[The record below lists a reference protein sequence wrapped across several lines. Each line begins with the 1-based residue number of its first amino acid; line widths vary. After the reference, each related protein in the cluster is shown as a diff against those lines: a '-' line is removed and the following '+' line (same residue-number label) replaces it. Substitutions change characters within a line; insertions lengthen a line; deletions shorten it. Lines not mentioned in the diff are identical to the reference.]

1 MPMAWA
7 QKKAKALDALT
18 PAQSEELMAEAMRH
32 YVQEEYD
39 EAILIW
45 EHLIQ
50 EVPKEASIFYYL
62 GKSYLAQDKK
72 YDFLYL
78 ID

>member
-1 MPMAWA
+1 
-7 QKKAKALDALT
+7 
-18 PAQSEELMAEAMRH
+18 MAEAMRH
-32 YVQEEYD
+32 YVQEEYE

-72 YDFLYL
+72 NLAYQNAKEAHALSPFSLDYGLFMW
-78 ID
+78 I